1 MLGCHVLLRGNLPNP
16 GIKPTLLRTPALAGG
31 FFATSATHID
41 IKNKIHNYKDV
52 STPLSN

>member
-52 STPLSN
+52 STPLSH